1 MSEEDKRLL
10 LIDLSARLPYGVKV
24 HIDCEPYVTTIDSVY
39 NLVRTKKVNGHDYY
53 KAGVD
58 VTEINSIDSFL
69 SVDEVKPYLRPI
81 SSMTGKES
89 DEYHSI
95 NTGSIRG
102 DMVAKIDFYLK
113 NHFDF
118 RITSEGLSMIEA
130 GLALEAPDG
139 IY

>member
-1 MSEEDKRLL
+1 MVSLQLQKIEGNELASTSCDIE
-10 LIDLSARLPYGVKV
+10 LI
-24 HIDCEPYVTTIDSVY
+24 
-39 NLVRTKKVNGHDYY
+39 
-53 KAGVD
+53 
-58 VTEINSIDSFL
+58 
-69 SVDEVKPYLRPI
+69 KPYLRSI

-89 DEYHSI
+89 EEFHSI

-130 GLALEAPDG
+130 GLALEAPDE